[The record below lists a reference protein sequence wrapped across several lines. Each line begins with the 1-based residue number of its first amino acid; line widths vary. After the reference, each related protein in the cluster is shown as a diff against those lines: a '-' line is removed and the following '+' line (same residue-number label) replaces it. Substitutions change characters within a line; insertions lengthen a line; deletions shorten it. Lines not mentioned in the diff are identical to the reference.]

1 MIVCSP
7 INDAAEKLL
16 GRSPSITT
24 AKVKRKNKPICL
36 HLCRK
41 MHWKPSLYYITATL
55 LFFRHCRHIDPT
67 FYSLNVECLWTT
79 CINLTSFVC
88 KILLTVDYIVN
99 VLFRHKNI
107 FDKKCFRKFCL
118 ETDFYDTTVSRYP
131 VCKNVKKKRKR
142 NVWSLT
148 RLQNIFQ
155 FPKKMWIS
163 F

>member
-107 FDKKCFRKFCL
+107 SGNFALKRTFMTRQFQDIL
-118 ETDFYDTTVSRYP
+118 Y
-131 VCKNVKKKRKR
+131 VK
-142 NVWSLT
+142 
-148 RLQNIFQ
+148 
-155 FPKKMWIS
+155 M
-163 F
+163 